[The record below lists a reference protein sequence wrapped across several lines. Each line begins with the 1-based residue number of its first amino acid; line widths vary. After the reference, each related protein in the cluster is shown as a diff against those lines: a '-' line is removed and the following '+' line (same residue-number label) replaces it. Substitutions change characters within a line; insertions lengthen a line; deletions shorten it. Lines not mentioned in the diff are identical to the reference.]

1 MKGWIEAAKFAF
13 WPVLLIAALGW
24 GASTAIDAWVLQHK
38 LTGAEARA
46 QLATNRADAAEAAFA
61 LSEQYRAEEA
71 RIRNAQQEAIDHA
84 QDQIEAAQRDAA
96 AARDSARSL
105 RAAADAA
112 ATAALGST
120 GWPRDTSLAQGS
132 DAAAS
137 PAHVLADVLGRADDA
152 AGLLAEALD
161 RAHIAGQACQR
172 AYQALIPSTE
182 P

>member
-1 MKGWIEAAKFAF
+1 MIGWFTAARRALL
-13 WPVLLIAALGW
+13 PVLLVIALGW
-24 GASTAIDAWVLQHK
+24 VCVLAVKGWALEQR
-38 LTGAEARA
+38 L
-46 QLATNRADAAEAAFA
+46 QLAQQREQAVRNRADAAEAAFA
-61 LSEQYRAEEA
+61 LSEQHRSEEA

-112 ATAALGST
+112 ATAALGGT

-172 AYQALIPSTE
+172 AYQALTPSTE